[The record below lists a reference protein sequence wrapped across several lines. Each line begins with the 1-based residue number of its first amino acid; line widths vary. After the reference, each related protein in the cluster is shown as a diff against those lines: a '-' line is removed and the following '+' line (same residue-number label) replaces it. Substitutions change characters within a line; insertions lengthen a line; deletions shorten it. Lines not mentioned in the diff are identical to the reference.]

1 MDPVT
6 SGRAVAGMGPG
17 CWERAWVLV
26 GLGCAREGWGL
37 RSRTGLPQAS
47 IPSGNRALFRRSP
60 RHPYS
65 RPGGTCGSGQGVAEQ
80 ASPRCPHLLRG
91 PPHPLCLTLALFSL
105 HGHLSLPGECSRY
118 FCRLSAGTSPP
129 TGRRACG
136 RPCCPGHCQSARV
149 RAVGGMRAKPTPPPD
164 FSSKAPECL
173 RIPCRS
179 LACKML

>member
-47 IPSGNRALFRRSP
+47 IPSGNRVLFRRSP

-80 ASPRCPHLLRG
+80 ASPRCPHLRG

-129 TGRRACG
+129 AGRRACG
-136 RPCCPGHCQSARV
+136 VRAPRATARV
-149 RAVGGMRAKPTPPPD
+149 PVFVRSV
-164 FSSKAPECL
+164 ECV
-173 RIPCRS
+173 RS
-179 LACKML
+179 RLLLLTFPQKLLNV